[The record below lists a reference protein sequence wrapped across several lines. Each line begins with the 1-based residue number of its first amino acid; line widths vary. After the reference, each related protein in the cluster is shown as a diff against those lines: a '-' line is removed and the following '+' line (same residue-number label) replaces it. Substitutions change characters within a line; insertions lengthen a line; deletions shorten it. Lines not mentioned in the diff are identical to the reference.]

1 MQQQVKYQIRYTFY
15 EVVYKVY
22 STISLFAMCLKLHS
36 LETFEHVGVIFP
48 VVKFQCNKK
57 YRVFIAWIFRYRLQ
71 VYNSCLFTVLE
82 KCIQL
87 NKDYLP
93 NTFIFTINMN

>member
-1 MQQQVKYQIRYTFY
+1 M
-15 EVVYKVY
+15 
-22 STISLFAMCLKLHS
+22 SLFAICLKLHS
-36 LETFEHVGVIFP
+36 LETFKHMDVIFP
-48 VVKFQCNKK
+48 VVIFQRNKK
-57 YRVFIAWIFRYRLQ
+57 YHVFIVWIFRYRLQ